1 MVHALGK
8 ARPNSQT
15 DPAAATEAL
24 SAFSG
29 LALQG
34 SKAGTIQESE
44 QGNQSS
50 PGISSYS
57 LEVLL
62 LQNVFR
68 PRLYYLNLKE

>member
-1 MVHALGK
+1 MVRALGK

-15 DPAAATEAL
+15 DPGAATEAL
-24 SAFSG
+24 CAFSG

-50 PGISSYS
+50 PGISSCS
-57 LEVLL
+57 LEVLI
-62 LQNVFR
+62 LQKVFR
-68 PRLYYLNLKE
+68 PRLYFLNLKE

>member
-8 ARPNSQT
+8 ARSNSQT

-24 SAFSG
+24 SAFDG

-34 SKAGTIQESE
+34 SKAGPIQESE
-44 QGNQSS
+44 QGKQSS
-50 PGISSYS
+50 PGISSCS

-62 LQNVFR
+62 LQKVFR
-68 PRLYYLNLKE
+68 PRIYLLNLKE